1 MMFSN
6 EQGIYIIILSLIIL
20 VVIIYLL
27 NREKSEMFSNFPNSG
42 NCLLKNLKNLDEI
55 RNNFEILWKIYFIYL
70 KMLSVDN
77 IIMIIKNIRDQIISM
92 TKTYF
97 GYNPYLIKT
106 INNNLR
112 IMQEYVASVENN
124 DLSKQFLFSKQ
135 LGENMLEIGKT
146 FDYFLNCCKVKHS
159 FDGKF
164 SLCDNKYFTKM
175 MTYYSKFLGLKLQY

>member
-1 MMFSN
+1 MFSN
-6 EQGIYIIILSLIIL
+6 EQGIYIIILSLIFL

-27 NREKSEMFSNFPNSG
+27 NRGKSETFSNFPNSG

-55 RNNFEILWKIYFIYL
+55 RNNFGILWKIYFIYL

-77 IIMIIKNIRDQIISM
+77 LVLIRDQIISM

-106 INNNLR
+106 INNNLQL
-112 IMQEYVASVENN
+112 MKEYVASVENN
-124 DLSKQFLFSKQ
+124 DLSKQFLFSKR
-135 LGENMLEIGKT
+135 LGENMVEIGKI
-146 FDYFLNCCKVKHS
+146 FDYFLNCCKVEHS

-164 SLCDNKYFTKM
+164 SFCDNKYFTKM
-175 MTYYSKFLGLKLQY
+175 MINYSKFLGLKLQY